1 MKYYIYKLECQGHT
15 NHVIADENGPDYKC
29 KSTRCDEILMSSEP
43 DEKAKQL
50 RLAGDFQFSMCLFQ
64 GCTYYYFRSLALAM
78 HIPPKKLRS
87 RLIRY
92 RLWLEPWPKD
102 LVEFVNGEPLPH
114 LRFIRKTHS
123 DNTQVLNTHENTKRE
138 FFSMN
143 PRAPGVDDPRD
154 FIY

>member
-29 KSTRCDEILMSSEP
+29 KSTRGDEILMSSEP

-102 LVEFVNGEPLPH
+102 LVEFVGGEPLPH
-114 LRFIRKTHS
+114 LKFRNRNAKWVLANDSTRDNDGFIDTR
-123 DNTQVLNTHENTKRE
+123 
-138 FFSMN
+138 
-143 PRAPGVDDPRD
+143 DPRCH
-154 FIY
+154 YV